1 MNELSI
7 LKRYLLVSI
16 KKHGNQPLTLQ
27 HLVNLIGVIEREEE
41 AEEKQLDN
49 ISFSDINS
57 W

>member
-7 LKRYLLVSI
+7 LKGYLLASI